1 MANLCNVLTPNDLV
15 AKAVETGAFHSITG
29 DFYMRYLRSAA
40 LCAAAFSLSAA
51 PLVLAKDKVMAPLK
65 VSGQEAAKGVT
76 QVAIGAF
83 NVGFI
88 FKSVDSTKAM
98 DGLVGAM
105 QGTTRAESTL
115 VGITPAMMQTITDAA
130 YADFTAKLK
139 ASGYS
144 VQAPAALFGTP
155 LPRAHPEVSPLDVN
169 IALEKKSTGKV
180 TFVKPTA
187 LGSMY
192 LIPGD
197 FTGSGMSSIGLNM
210 ASAQTAYALNQYAK
224 QAGVGVIDVV
234 YLIDFSQ
241 QDQKGGFSVKVNSG
255 VSIASN
261 YSRATLIAP
270 SGKATTIKI
279 NDAIPVAGDFATM
292 RDTTGGFAKT
302 TQTATRVLGGLSRLG
317 GLAGMGGMGGLFK
330 TGGATKKIE
339 FDAKPE
345 NYRIGAT
352 QAATLANERIV
363 AQLNALR

>member
-1 MANLCNVLTPNDLV
+1 MTNHKTSALV
-15 AKAVETGAFHSITG
+15 
-29 DFYMRYLRSAA
+29 RA
-40 LCAAAFSLSAA
+40 LLGTALLAA
-51 PLVLAKDKVMAPLK
+51 PVAIRAETLPLK
-65 VSGQEAAKGVT
+65 VSGQDAARGVT

-98 DGLVGAM
+98 DGIVGLT

-115 VGITPAMMQTITDAA
+115 VGITPEVMQTITDAA
-130 YADFTAKLK
+130 YADFVAKLG
-139 ASGYS
+139 AAGYTL
-144 VQAPAALFGTP
+144 QPTAALFAAP
-155 LPRAHPEVSPLDVN
+155 LPHAHAEVSPLNIN
-169 IALEKKSTGKV
+169 IALEKKATGKV
-180 TFVKPTA
+180 TFVKPSA
-187 LGSMY
+187 IPVLY

-197 FTGSGMSSIGLNM
+197 FTASGMSSMGLNM
-210 ASAQTAYALNQYAK
+210 NSGQTAYALNQYAK
-224 QAGVGVIDVV
+224 TAGVGVIDVV

-241 QDQKGGFSVKVNSG
+241 AEQKGGFSVKVNSG

-363 AQLNALR
+363 AQLSALR